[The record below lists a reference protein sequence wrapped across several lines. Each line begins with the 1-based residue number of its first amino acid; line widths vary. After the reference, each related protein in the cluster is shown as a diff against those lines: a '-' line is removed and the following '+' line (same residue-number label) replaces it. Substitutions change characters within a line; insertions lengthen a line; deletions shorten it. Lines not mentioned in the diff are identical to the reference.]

1 MNPITNVAATCT
13 RLSPLASPN
22 ISPRTSPWHS
32 PVMAYKFG
40 KTLAV
45 PGNEPHRSSHGGRR
59 GSHDKRELFAYPD
72 KPVKKDEARKRK
84 KNIRF
89 EINKHEKDKPGAS
102 HNANTTTNHDNREQK
117 KKKLKDVAKEVKTKE
132 SKTTSSKKQKNKKN
146 KDCILM

>member
-13 RLSPLASPN
+13 RLSPLGSPS
-22 ISPRTSPWHS
+22 ISPRTSPWQS

-40 KTLAV
+40 KTLSV
-45 PGNEPHRSSHGGRR
+45 PASEPHRHGGRR

-72 KPVKKDEARKRK
+72 KPVKKEETRKKK

-89 EINKHEKDKPGAS
+89 EIHKHEKDKPDGGHVS
-102 HNANTTTNHDNREQK
+102 NTTAKHEHGAQK
-117 KKKLKDVAKEVKTKE
+117 KKKLKDVAKEMQTKE
-132 SKTTSSKKQKNKKN
+132 SKTTKKQKNKKK